1 LQIRVN
7 TGVLAVAEVGILI
20 IDDDIVS
27 QRALKNVLDSEGWR
41 VRIVPLASH
50 ALAEIASGVW
60 SLVIVN
66 VALTDVRGPIFTTLR
81 DLAQGQ
87 ADAPEDIELDASR
100 PKRIR
105 VLFLVPVLAAKE
117 VQPVLEKEGLPYSLK
132 PYHLNEF
139 LEKVSDLLV
148 EAGALAAPIRSM
160 EFSVSKRRSG
170 SRSAR
175 DKRNG
180 AMFASREDY
189 QMSEEEMIDYER
201 QEEEDRKKREKA
213 QKDREHL

>member
-1 LQIRVN
+1 M
-7 TGVLAVAEVGILI
+7 AEVGILI

-27 QRALKNVLDSEGWR
+27 QRALKNVLDSEGWH

-87 ADAPEDIELDASR
+87 ADAPDDVEIDTTR

-105 VLFLVPVLAAKE
+105 VLFLGPVLAAKE
-117 VQPVLEKEGLPYSLK
+117 VQPVLEREGLPYSLK

-148 EAGALAAPIRSM
+148 EAGALANPIRSM
-160 EFSVSKRRSG
+160 EFSVRRRRAG

-189 QMSEEEMIDYER
+189 QMSEEEMVDYER
-201 QEEEDRKKREKA
+201 QEEEDRKKREKE